1 MPAYSAGWVTFQTF
15 AIDKSLLYYIQA
27 KCEYV
32 IAQSIF
38 NPLSSRSGQQG
49 VQHSQHCFILKK
61 HLGPAGTLYWNIQM
75 SGTTAGVT
83 VWVCFHRF
91 GRVWGDLFKNTSCSQ
106 LEVWTQAEI
115 LPKVSLLVPGEK
127 WFGLLYIFNSQ
138 QAKVHITK
146 LLHVI

>member
-1 MPAYSAGWVTFQTF
+1 MPAYSADWVTFQTF

-49 VQHSQHCFILKK
+49 VQHSEHCFILKK

-83 VWVCFHRF
+83 VRVCFLRF

-106 LEVWTQAEI
+106 LEV
-115 LPKVSLLVPGEK
+115 
-127 WFGLLYIFNSQ
+127 
-138 QAKVHITK
+138 
-146 LLHVI
+146 

>member
-1 MPAYSAGWVTFQTF
+1 MPAYSACWITFQTF

-38 NPLSSRSGQQG
+38 NPLSFRFGRQG
-49 VQHSQHCFILKK
+49 VPRSEHCFILKK

-75 SGTTAGVT
+75 SGTTAGVA

-91 GRVWGDLFKNTSCSQ
+91 GRVWGDLVKNTAVPNLRFEPKQKSCLKWVCWSQ
-106 LEVWTQAEI
+106 ERSGLDYYTFLIVSRQKSI
-115 LPKVSLLVPGEK
+115 LQN
-127 WFGLLYIFNSQ
+127 YC
-138 QAKVHITK
+138 T
-146 LLHVI
+146 

>member
-1 MPAYSAGWVTFQTF
+1 MPAYSADWVTFQTF

-49 VQHSQHCFILKK
+49 VQHSEHWFILKK

-83 VWVCFHRF
+83 V
-91 GRVWGDLFKNTSCSQ
+91 
-106 LEVWTQAEI
+106 
-115 LPKVSLLVPGEK
+115 
-127 WFGLLYIFNSQ
+127 
-138 QAKVHITK
+138 
-146 LLHVI
+146 